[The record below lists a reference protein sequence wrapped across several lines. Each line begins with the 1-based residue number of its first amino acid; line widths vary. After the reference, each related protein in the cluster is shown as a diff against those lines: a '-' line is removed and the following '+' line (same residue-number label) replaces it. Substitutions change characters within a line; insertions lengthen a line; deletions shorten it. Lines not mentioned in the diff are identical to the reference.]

1 MIGIFTAVVAALLLV
16 GVAWASSDSARDD
29 AGSSSTQVSPTSDVS
44 NPGSQMGEVTGT
56 SLEDRLTRSGGDDND
71 GSTPTTIDDD
81 GSTPTTID
89 DNDGSTPTTID
100 DNDGS
105 TPTTIDDHDGDR
117 DDSGSDESGSDD
129 HGGDRD
135 DSGSDDD
142 HGGDRDD

>member
-56 SLEDRLTRSGGDDND
+56 SLQDRLTRSGG
-71 GSTPTTIDDD
+71 
-81 GSTPTTID
+81 
-89 DNDGSTPTTID
+89 D

-135 DSGSDDD
+135 DSGSDESGSNDRDDSGSDDD

>member
-56 SLEDRLTRSGGDDND
+56 SVEDRLTRSGEDDN
-71 GSTPTTIDDD
+71 D

-105 TPTTIDDHDGDR
+105 TPTTIDDNGGDR
-117 DDSGSDESGSDD
+117 DDSGSDDHGSDGDNSGSDDSGSDD

-135 DSGSDDD
+135 D
-142 HGGDRDD
+142 